1 MKFPTL
7 AALAGILALVLVGFG
22 VWFRHRVALAQP
34 APAVMVPVSY
44 NKPKTVRPRG
54 PSAPAVAKPAS
65 QQPSADELAEVEQ
78 ELANPDGKFF
88 DPVHRIMV
96 KIPSG
101 WSVKQAPHWGTNES
115 TIFLS
120 DPDHPEAA
128 PSIYHREYDQPNEMS
143 PSDAEAWLRQEA
155 AAKAAQR
162 VAGGATDYVNGD
174 MESRTIADRPA
185 LTWTA
190 DFTQN
195 GQPWSEYLTRI
206 YSPNGTTLF
215 FLLAPKSDMPAMIP
229 QFEQTINATVVP

>member
-1 MKFPTL
+1 MKLPTL
-7 AALAGILALVLVGFG
+7 AALVGILALVLAGFG
-22 VWFRHRVALAQP
+22 AWFRHRAALAQP
-34 APAVMVPVSY
+34 VSAAVVPVSY
-44 NKPKTVRPRG
+44 NKPKIVKAHP
-54 PSAPAVAKPAS
+54 PSASIKAKPMVD
-65 QQPSADELAEVEQ
+65 QPSADELAEVEE

-96 KIPSG
+96 KLPAG

-143 PSDAEAWLRQEA
+143 ASDADAWLRQEA

-162 VAGGATDYVNGD
+162 VADGATDYVNGD

-195 GQPWSEYLTRI
+195 GQPWSEYLTRV

-215 FLLAPKSDMPAMIP
+215 FMMAPKSDMPAMIP